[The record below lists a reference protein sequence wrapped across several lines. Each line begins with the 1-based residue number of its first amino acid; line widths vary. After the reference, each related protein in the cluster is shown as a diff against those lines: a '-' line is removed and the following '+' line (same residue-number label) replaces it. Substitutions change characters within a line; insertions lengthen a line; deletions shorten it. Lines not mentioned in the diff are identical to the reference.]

1 MIGVIRMGIGYD
13 VHAVA
18 KGRQLMLGCVHFADA
33 PVGLAGHS
41 DADAVSHAVCDALL
55 GAAAL
60 GDIGEHFPD
69 SEEKWKDA
77 AGGEFLAH
85 VADLL
90 RSHGYEIVNIDCTVL
105 ADVVRLGERKKQMA
119 TEMARHLGVDAGQ
132 VSVKATTF
140 EGKGTIGRGEAIA
153 CEAIAV
159 VEKGGERMGQW
170 RESAL

>member
-1 MIGVIRMGIGYD
+1 MTRMGIGYD
-13 VHAVA
+13 VHAVVP
-18 KGRQLMLGCVHFADA
+18 GRRLMLGCVHFADA
-33 PVGLAGHS
+33 KVGLQGHS
-41 DADAVSHAVCDALL
+41 DADVVSHAVCDALL

-69 SEEKWKDA
+69 SDATWKDA
-77 AGGEFLAH
+77 SGGTFLAH
-85 VADLL
+85 VAGLV
-90 RSHGYEIVNIDCTVL
+90 REHGYQIVNIDCTVL
-105 ADVVRLGERKKQMA
+105 ADVVRLGERKHEMA
-119 TEMARHLGVDAGQ
+119 AEMARHLGLETGQ

-159 VEKGGERMGQW
+159 LEKAGEDRMGEW